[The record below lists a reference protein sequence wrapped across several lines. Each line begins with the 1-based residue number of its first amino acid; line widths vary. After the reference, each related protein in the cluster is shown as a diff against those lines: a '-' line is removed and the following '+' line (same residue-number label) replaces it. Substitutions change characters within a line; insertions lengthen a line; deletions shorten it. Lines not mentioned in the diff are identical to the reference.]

1 MNFPPKMQP
10 GYLLPPKKF
19 SFRGKTNIRVVFFLG
34 GGWGSGFSKDSVYAI
49 ALIGVWAKF
58 WLFRDFLPIFPS
70 CQLSSFRTS
79 GFVGSHLGK
88 TLAFS
93 RFFTQFSSLPAQLFP
108 KFRLRWLKLGKK
120 LAFSQ
125 FFAHFSSLPA
135 QFFQE
140 FGLRW
145 LAFGQNTGFFTV
157 FYPIYLLAS
166 SALP

>member
-1 MNFPPKMQP
+1 M
-10 GYLLPPKKF
+10 PPKKL
-19 SFRGKTNIRVVFFLG
+19 SFRGITNIRVVFLG
-34 GGWGSGFSKDSVYAI
+34 RCLFSCVSKDSGYAV

-58 WLFRDFLPIFPS
+58 WLFRDFLPIFPP

-79 GFVGSHLGK
+79 GFVGSHLDK

-125 FFAHFSSLPA
+125 FFTHFTSLPA
-135 QFFQE
+135 QLFHE

-145 LAFGQNTGFFTV
+145 LAFGQNSGFFAV
-157 FYPIYLLAS
+157 FYSIQRFLQFLHHFLY
-166 SALP
+166 